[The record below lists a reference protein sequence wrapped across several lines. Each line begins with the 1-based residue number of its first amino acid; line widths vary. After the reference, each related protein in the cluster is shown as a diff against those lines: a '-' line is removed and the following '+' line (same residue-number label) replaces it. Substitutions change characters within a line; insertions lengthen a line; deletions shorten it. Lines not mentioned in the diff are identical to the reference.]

1 MHKDLFTAIGSSGR
15 LDGKKRITVRNAR
28 LLPEIAQSK
37 NRKHPQRRMVLF
49 SLLLISLAAALV
61 FLVSSFVFLIG
72 DVLLFNRPPVITD
85 AGAIVLQRSCNRE
98 QAIFY
103 FSASDYWA
111 PTGITLNR
119 GDRIR
124 ISVSGGF
131 YSDIADLFEASRINR
146 RPKYSYLFGL
156 APRRNSPADT
166 ACKYTIYPENRS
178 SSDPEKKARFG
189 SVLWTVSDWNIL
201 HGRERIT
208 SDIRQ
213 IEKETAKKYQKIE
226 CSGELFFSVNDIY
239 LSDSVVEELLQ
250 QEAAKKFSKKQVSV
264 SRQEA
269 AQARAALVP
278 LCIREKIDSS
288 SIDRFSDTLPLAVSP
303 ADPDAVKS
311 YLRTRPELREI
322 WFQDNVGSLLICVE
336 IERKLTLA
344 HGMSYLYRLY
354 ERTIDTV
361 FGFDNRSA
369 DFHTAIVILLAGI
382 ATICAWGLFILL
394 LYFLLRRAIRLSDR
408 LVRSFKRLRQ
418 TMPPVSLEKFR
429 KRLRRTP

>member
-250 QEAAKKFSKKQVSV
+250 QDVVKKFQKDRISL
-264 SRQEA
+264 QEA

-278 LCIREKIDSS
+278 LYIPDSVNG
-288 SIDRFSDTLPLAVSP
+288 FSDTLPLAVSP

-408 LVRSFKRLRQ
+408 LVRAFKRLRQ

-429 KRLRRTP
+429 ERLRRTP